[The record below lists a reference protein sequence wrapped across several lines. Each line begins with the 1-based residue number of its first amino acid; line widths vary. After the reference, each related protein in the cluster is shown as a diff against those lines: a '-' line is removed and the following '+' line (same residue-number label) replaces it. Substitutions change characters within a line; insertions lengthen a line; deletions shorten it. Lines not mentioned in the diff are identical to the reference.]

1 LTTRPVTPLL
11 KYFNWTV
18 SLFLF
23 LMGTRGLLIMVWYAI
38 NSTHL
43 GTQQPTVMLGEAI
56 GSILFILAAAGV
68 FEWRNWG
75 RRLGIVLCALNIL
88 GTVFSIATLGPGTR
102 IRLFCLLVILVL
114 VPVWFFL
121 PKVRAEF
128 KRDE

>member
-1 LTTRPVTPLL
+1 
-11 KYFNWTV
+11 
-18 SLFLF
+18 
-23 LMGTRGLLIMVWYAI
+23 MVWYAI